1 MAKGV
6 GFPPFTMQNYCL
18 PDADDCYFEENRK
31 KFFEMP
37 HIATFA
43 ERKIFRHRW
52 ENS

>member
-1 MAKGV
+1 MQMIVILRKTAKI
-6 GFPPFTMQNYCL
+6 
-18 PDADDCYFEENRK
+18 
-31 KFFEMP
+31 FEMP